1 MGQLNFKLY
10 SLLGGAFV
18 FAVLLFAPNPTD
30 MPLVAW
36 RVTAVAVLMAI
47 WWISETIPVP
57 VTALLPVIL
66 FPFLGV
72 VSIKSAAAPY
82 AHPLIFL
89 FLGGFII
96 ALGLERW
103 NLHRRVALTIVHLF
117 GTRPTSL
124 IAGFMLATAV
134 LSMWVSNTATTV
146 MMLPIGISI
155 ITLFREQNQSDAPFS
170 GEKNLAVALLLGIA
184 YAASIGGLGTLIGTP
199 PNALLAAYMSEKHGV
214 TIGFG
219 QWMLIGLPAVIVL
232 LPLAWLVLTR
242 IAYPVDGTAIPGAE
256 QVIHEERHKMGPM
269 TTAEKRVAFVFFST
283 ALLWVLRP
291 AIDDLLPGLPIS
303 DSGIALLGAFAL
315 FIIPAGPGRGQLM
328 DWDTATKLPWG
339 TLILFGG
346 GLSLASAMSSS
357 GLAKWIGAALTGF
370 QAWPVAALILLFVA
384 VIVFLT
390 ELTSNTATAS
400 VFLPVGASFAVAL
413 GYEPLL
419 FAVPIALSASCAF
432 MMPVATPPNA
442 IVFGSGHVS
451 IPQMVRAGFLLNILA
466 TILITGGVYLAGPAL
481 IGVLGNN

>member
-1 MGQLNFKLY
+1 MFKLW

-36 RVTAVAVLMAI
+36 KVTAVAVLMAI

-66 FPFLGV
+66 FPFLGI
-72 VSIKSAAAPY
+72 VSIKFAAAPY

-96 ALGLERW
+96 ALCLERW
-103 NLHRRVALTIVHLF
+103 NLHRRVALTIVLLF

-146 MMLPIGISI
+146 MMLPIGLSI
-155 ITLFREQNQSDAPFS
+155 ITLFREKNQSDALS
-170 GEKNLAVALLLGIA
+170 SEDGNLAIALLLGIA

-242 IAYPVDGTAIPGAE
+242 IAYPVGGTAIPGAA
-256 QVIHEERHKMGPM
+256 QAIREERRKMGPM
-269 TTAEKRVAFVFFST
+269 TTAGKRVALVFFST
-283 ALLWVLRP
+283 ALLWILRP
-291 AIDDLLPGLPIS
+291 AIDDLLPGFPIS
-303 DSGIALLGAFAL
+303 DSSIALLGALAL

-370 QAWPVAALILLFVA
+370 QAWPLAALILLFVV

-466 TILITGGVYLAGPAL
+466 AILITGGIYLAGPAL
-481 IGVLGNN
+481 IGILGNN